1 MLIQAENM
9 TKIYSMGAVEV
20 PALQKVNFS
29 LKEGDFLSIMG
40 PSGSGKSTLL
50 HLLGCLDRPTDGRLL
65 IDGVEIADQ
74 SDRQLACLRNEQIG
88 FVFQSFNLIPRI
100 SALDNVMLPMNF
112 GKVIAKQDRKQRA
125 LELLRQVGLKN
136 RTHHAPD
143 ELSGGERQRVAIARS
158 LANDPKIILADEP
171 TGNLDTQTGTSIME
185 LFRVLNQQ
193 GRTIVVVT
201 HDKIASSYSQ
211 RTLQMSDGT
220 MEEHG

>member
-1 MLIQAENM
+1 M
-9 TKIYSMGAVEV
+9 TKIYRMGTVEV
-20 PALQKVNFS
+20 TALQKVNFS
-29 LKEGDFLSIMG
+29 LNKGDFLSIMG

-50 HLLGCLDRPTDGRLL
+50 HLLGCLDRPTAGRLL
-65 IDGVEIADQ
+65 IGGVEIADQ
-74 SDRQLACLRNEQIG
+74 NDRQLACLRNEQIG
-88 FVFQSFNLIPRI
+88 FIFQNFNLIPRI
-100 SALDNVMLPMNF
+100 SAIDNVMLPMNF
-112 GKVIAKQDRKQRA
+112 GKAIAKQDRKPRA
-125 LELLRQVGLKN
+125 LELLCQVGLKN

-211 RTLQMSDGT
+211 RTLQMSDG
-220 MEEHG
+220 MMGEHER